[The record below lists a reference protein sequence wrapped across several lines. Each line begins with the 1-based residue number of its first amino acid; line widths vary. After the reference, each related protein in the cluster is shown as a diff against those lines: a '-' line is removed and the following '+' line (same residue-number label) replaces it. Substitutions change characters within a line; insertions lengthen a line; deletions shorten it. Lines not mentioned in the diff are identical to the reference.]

1 MEGCPRQLGQ
11 HAVLPL
17 LSDPDEHLPV
27 VEPPAEGPQNSEDEE
42 ARGEA
47 AGGAGEDVVAE
58 PGLADAADP
67 AGGLGEAA

>member
-1 MEGCPRQLGQ
+1 MNAPLRLDSDKD
-11 HAVLPL
+11 LPSPQPL
-17 LSDPDEHLPV
+17 
-27 VEPPAEGPQNSEDEE
+27 AEGPQNSEDEE